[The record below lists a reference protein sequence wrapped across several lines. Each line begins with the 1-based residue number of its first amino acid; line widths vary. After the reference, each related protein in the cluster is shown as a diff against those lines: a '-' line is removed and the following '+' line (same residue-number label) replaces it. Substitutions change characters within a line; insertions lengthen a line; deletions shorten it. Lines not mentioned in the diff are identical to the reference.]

1 MKCRRL
7 LDRWERCQELPPREQ
22 VLLSAHLA
30 DCPACRVRT
39 AAMDR
44 AEAALRGLAGP
55 VTAPDLL
62 HDLRR
67 RLAGA
72 PARAPRRRWAVAM
85 VPVAAAAAALLWI
98 AHPAPTPPVR
108 TADTRA
114 ITPLA
119 ARPPQVRADTGTQP
133 VGVPPPRTVDHPQVK
148 LVRSHPH
155 PAPARVRFATVNRRT
170 STVSRLSFLATGPAE
185 DAAFVAAED
194 EESTAGGVVILVGDP
209 APVLPS
215 SQCFL
220 EVSLSDGSTRTF
232 EQNTDRDK
240 AGRVIAASLTYH
252 ESPAAGAQPSAP
264 GG

>member
-7 LDRWERCQELPPREQ
+7 LNRWERYQELPPREQ

-55 VTAPDLL
+55 ATAPDLR

-67 RLAGA
+67 RLAAA
-72 PARAPRRRWAVAM
+72 PARAPRRRWVLALA
-85 VPVAAAAAALLWI
+85 PVAAAAAALLWI
-98 AHPAPTPPVR
+98 ARPAPTPPVR
-108 TADTRA
+108 MADTRTV
-114 ITPLA
+114 TPIA
-119 ARPPQVRADTGTQP
+119 ARPPQVRVDTNTQQ
-133 VGVPPPRTVDHPQVK
+133 VGVRPPRVVSPLQVK
-148 LVRSHPH
+148 LVGSRPH
-155 PAPARVRFATVNRRT
+155 PASGRVRFATTNRRT
-170 STVSRLSFLATGPAE
+170 RTVSRLPFLAAGPTEATAFVPAE
-185 DAAFVAAED
+185 G
-194 EESTAGGVVILVGDP
+194 EEPAAGGVVILVGDP

-232 EQNTDRDK
+232 EQNTDRDA
-240 AGRVIAASLTYH
+240 AGRVTASHLTYH